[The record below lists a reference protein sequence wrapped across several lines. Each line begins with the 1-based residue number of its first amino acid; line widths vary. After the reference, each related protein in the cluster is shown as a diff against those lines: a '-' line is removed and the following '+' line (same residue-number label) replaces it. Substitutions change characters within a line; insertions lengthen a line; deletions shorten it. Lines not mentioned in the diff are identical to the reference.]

1 MVKNPSANAGDIR
14 DATLTPGSGRS
25 PGRGHGNP
33 LQYCCLENPL
43 DRGAWRAT
51 VAKSLTQLKQL
62 SACTHTHMFK
72 YMNIF
77 LRKSWV
83 LMTGTPV
90 AHSPAQAEWLLSGNT
105 TRLSP

>member
-1 MVKNPSANAGDIR
+1 MALPRIQM
-14 DATLTPGSGRS
+14 SGKD
-25 PGRGHGNP
+25 PAH
-33 LQYCCLENPL
+33 YK
-43 DRGAWRAT
+43 AY
-51 VAKSLTQLKQL
+51 KK
-62 SACTHTHMFK
+62 HTHMFK

-90 AHSPAQAEWLLSGNT
+90 AHSPAQAEWSLSGNT